1 MNSADAATMPAVPH
15 STSGRGR
22 WKPGSRPSG
31 TRSPGAVTLMVRN
44 SLCWGWATV
53 PAPSVLRPRCCA
65 GPERRGNR
73 YQFSMIS
80 TDSMVC
86 VVDGVPWAL
95 PSVSIA
101 VTVSIPSVTAPNR
114 L

>member
-1 MNSADAATMPAVPH
+1 
-15 STSGRGR
+15 
-22 WKPGSRPSG
+22 
-31 TRSPGAVTLMVRN
+31 MVRN
-44 SLCWGWATV
+44 SLCLGCGLADGAQFALLGV
-53 PAPSVLRPRCCA
+53 GDGARPSVLRPRCCA